1 MKKTIKLVSILLVC
15 TFIGCKGEMNDE
27 LLKKEFTSLVQ
38 SYYINYPPIKSI
50 KDLERLKKYLE
61 INHQNLDIIKKHSY
75 ELHLDSVNRIL
86 YVETNDILF
95 QSKASIDLFN
105 EIGIFDR
112 CSNEKIEYGPFSKD
126 GGFIN
131 SHDFIK
137 ELHNAISTYNINF
150 GIPTFNK
157 ESPRY
162 TKVGILF
169 SYEYGKL
176 SVYCIKN
183 DVPNEVVNQI
193 MQFLDDFLASKKP
206 LPFDFAFIPI
216 EIK

>member
-27 LLKKEFTSLVQ
+27 LLKKEFTSIL
-38 SYYINYPPIKSI
+38 SWYYFNYPKIKNNEDVKRFS
-50 KDLERLKKYLE
+50 KYLE
-61 INHQNLDIIKKHSY
+61 VNYQDLNIIKEQNY
-75 ELHLDSVNRIL
+75 VLYLDSIHKVLHI
-86 YVETNDILF
+86 ETKNDFWKSKAAISLIEKLGVLDQCAGDMVIKGF
-95 QSKASIDLFN
+95 CSKELKKGDYSFLKKIHEAISKVSDNTLGVPGYNKKGPFTTQSKVL
-105 EIGIFDR
+105 
-112 CSNEKIEYGPFSKD
+112 
-126 GGFIN
+126 
-131 SHDFIK
+131 
-137 ELHNAISTYNINF
+137 L
-150 GIPTFNK
+150 
-157 ESPRY
+157 
-162 TKVGILF
+162 L
-169 SYEYGKL
+169 YEYGKL